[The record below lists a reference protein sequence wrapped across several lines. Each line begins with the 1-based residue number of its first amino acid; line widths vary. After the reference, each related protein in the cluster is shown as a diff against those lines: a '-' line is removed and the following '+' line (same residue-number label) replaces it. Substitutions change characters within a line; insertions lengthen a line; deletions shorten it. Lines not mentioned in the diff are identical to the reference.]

1 MISDGLGSEFDFW
14 VPTWNQKTKN
24 TIEEK
29 PSTNFSTDF
38 GTWVPKNLIL
48 GTNCWPATRVER
60 GNILLN

>member
-1 MISDGLGSEFDFW
+1 MDWDLEFDIW
-14 VPTWNQKTKN
+14 VLGIRKQK

-29 PSTNFSTDF
+29 LTTNFSTDI

-48 GTNCWPATRVER
+48 GTNCCAATRVER